1 MSAAALALTHL
12 PLLPHCLKAP
22 PMSYDVIIIGAGAAG
37 LMCAGR
43 AVQRGLSVLVLD
55 HAKRAGD
62 KIRISGGGRCN
73 FTNIH
78 CTHQNFISQ
87 NPHFARSALARYT
100 PQDFIDLVERYDIA
114 WHEKTK
120 GQLFCDNSAQQ
131 IIDML
136 LSEAAIGTDGG
147 AELRLESEVLG
158 VDKYDEGFI
167 VTTSRENLEAKS
179 VVVACGGPS
188 IPKMG
193 ASRFGYELARRF
205 DLPIIEPVPAL
216 VPLTFTG
223 ELKEPIAALS
233 GVSANSVVSHPDQ
246 SFDEALLFTHRGL
259 SGPAILQISSYWSP
273 GDSININLAPD
284 TDILSALKTARV
296 ETPRQS
302 PEVWLTQYLPK
313 RLASYFASHIKQ
325 VRLADMS
332 DAALNN
338 LALMVNQWHVTPAG
352 SEGFRKAEVT
362 KGGVD
367 TDCLSSKT
375 MEVKSMSGLYF
386 IGEVVD
392 VTGHLG
398 GHNFQWAWASGIACA
413 EAL

>member
-1 MSAAALALTHL
+1 
-12 PLLPHCLKAP
+12 
-22 PMSYDVIIIGAGAAG
+22 MSYDVIIIGAGAAG

-43 AVQRGLSVLVLD
+43 AVQRGLSVLLLD
-55 HAKRAGD
+55 HAKKPGE

-78 CTHQNFISQ
+78 CTYKNFISQ
-87 NPHFARSALARYT
+87 NQHFARSALARYT
-100 PQDFIDLVERYDIA
+100 PQDFIDLVDSYGIA

-120 GQLFCDNSAQQ
+120 GQLFCDESSQQ
-131 IIDML
+131 IIDL
-136 LSEAAIGTDGG
+136 LLTEAKGM
-147 AELRLESEVLG
+147 EMRLESEVLG
-158 VDKYDEGFI
+158 VDKFDNGFV
-167 VTTSRENLEAKS
+167 VTTSREVIAANS
-179 VVVACGGPS
+179 VVIACGGPS

-205 DLPIIEPVPAL
+205 DLPIIEPAPAL
-216 VPLTFTG
+216 VPLTFTDN
-223 ELKEPIAALS
+223 LKEPIAALS
-233 GVSANSVVSHPDQ
+233 GVSANSVVSHPDH
-246 SFDEALLFTHRGL
+246 SFEEALLFTHRGL

-273 GDSININLAPD
+273 GDSINIDLAPEID
-284 TDILSALKTARV
+284 LLAALKSARSD
-296 ETPRQS
+296 TPRQS
-302 PEVWLTQYLPK
+302 PENWLTQYIPK
-313 RLASYFASHIKQ
+313 RLASYFSSQIKQ

-338 LALMVNQWHVTPAG
+338 LALMVNHWHVTPAG
-352 SEGFRKAEVT
+352 SEGYRKAEVT

-367 TDCLSSKT
+367 TACLSSKT
-375 MEVKSMSGLYF
+375 QEVKSIPGLYF

>member
-1 MSAAALALTHL
+1 
-12 PLLPHCLKAP
+12 
-22 PMSYDVIIIGAGAAG
+22 MSYDVIIIGAGAAG

-43 AVQRGLSVLVLD
+43 AVQRGLSVLVLE
-55 HAKRAGD
+55 HAKRPGE

-78 CTHQNFISQ
+78 CTYKNFISQ

-100 PQDFIDLVERYDIA
+100 PQDFINLVERYSIA

-120 GQLFCDNSAQQ
+120 GQLFCDESSQQ

-136 LSEAAIGTDGG
+136 IAEAAHGSDNGM
-147 AELRLESEVLG
+147 ELRLETEVLG
-158 VDKYDEGFI
+158 VDKYEAGFV
-167 VTTSRENLEAKS
+167 VTTSREAIEAKS

-193 ASRFGYELARRF
+193 ASRFGYELALRF
-205 DLPIIEPVPAL
+205 DLPLIEPVPAL

-223 ELKEPIAALS
+223 ELKDPIAALS
-233 GVSANSVVSHPDQ
+233 GVSANSVVSHPDH

-273 GDSININLAPD
+273 GDSISIDLAPG
-284 TDILSALKTARV
+284 TDILAELKKART
-296 ETPRQS
+296 ESPRQS
-302 PEVWLTQYLPK
+302 PENWLSQYLPN
-313 RLASYFASHIKQ
+313 RLAGYFASQIKQ
-325 VRLADMS
+325 LRLADMS
-332 DAALNN
+332 DAALTN
-338 LALMVNQWHVTPAG
+338 LALMVNHWHVTPAG
-352 SEGFRKAEVT
+352 SEGYRKAEVT

-375 MEVKSMSGLYF
+375 MEVKSVKGLYF

-413 EAL
+413 DAL